1 MSYVKKVLPNRLRIL
16 CEDIPHFHTASIGV
30 WVRNGSRH
38 ESARLAG
45 ISHFIEHMV
54 FKGTEKMPAADL
66 AAALDRI
73 GGNANA
79 YTTKENTC
87 FYMTCLSRNLRTA
100 ADLLCEMLLNPALL
114 DDELESERG
123 VIFEEISMYE
133 DTPEDLVAEIL
144 SIDSLKGSP
153 AGRPILGTKA
163 ALNRIDP
170 GIMRDYMR
178 SHYTGSNMIVSVC
191 GNFTDSDIDYIAGLF
206 SAFPAG
212 KVNSSRKTLYTPAFS
227 VKRKDIEQAH
237 IALRWPAITAASPER
252 FSLRLLNT
260 IFGDGM
266 SSRLFQ
272 RVREKEGACYSVC
285 GVPAALSDAGFYD
298 IYTATSCEL
307 LHRTEAAIRDEIER
321 LLSDGVTHDELDR
334 ARDQT
339 EAGMLIS
346 LEGSGARMSQLARC
360 ELLYGT
366 FPNVEETLERY
377 SAVTCEDV
385 LCMARKVFVNDC
397 GSAAYVGNLP
407 ADIK

>member
-1 MSYVKKVLPNRLRIL
+1 MSYAKKVLPNGLRIL

-38 ESARLAG
+38 EPARLAG

-54 FKGTEKMPAADL
+54 FKGTTELPAADL

-87 FYMTCLSRNLRTA
+87 FYTTCLSRHLRTA
-100 ADLLCEMLLNPALL
+100 AELLCNMLLNPALRE
-114 DDELESERG
+114 DELENERG

-133 DTPEDLVAEIL
+133 DTPEDLVAEVL

-153 AGRPILGTKA
+153 AGRPILGTKS

-170 GIMRDYMR
+170 VMMREYMQ
-178 SHYTGSNMIVSVC
+178 SHYTGANMIVSVC
-191 GNFTDSDIDYIAGLF
+191 GNFTEADIEYISALF
-206 SAFPAG
+206 CAFPAG
-212 KVNSSRKTLYTPAFS
+212 KTNPSRKTVYTPTFS

-237 IALRWPAITAASPER
+237 IALRWPAITAASPDR
-252 FSLRLLNT
+252 FTLRLLNT

-272 RVREKEGACYSVC
+272 RVREKEGACYSIY

-307 LHRTEAAIRDEIER
+307 LHRTENAIRDEIDR
-321 LLSDGVTHDELDR
+321 LLSDGVTREELDR

-339 EAGMLIS
+339 EWGMLIS

-366 FPNVEETLERY
+366 FPNVEKTLEHY
-377 SAVTCEDV
+377 AAVTCEDI
-385 LCMARKVFVNDC
+385 LRLARSIFTSGND
-397 GSAAYVGNLP
+397 SAAYVGNLP
-407 ADIK
+407 ADIQ